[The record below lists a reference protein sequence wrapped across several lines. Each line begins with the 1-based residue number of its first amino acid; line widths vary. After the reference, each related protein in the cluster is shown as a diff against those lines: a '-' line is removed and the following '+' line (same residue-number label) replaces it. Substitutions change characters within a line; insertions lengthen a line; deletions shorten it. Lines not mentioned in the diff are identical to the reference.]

1 MHIVILGCGRV
12 GSLLAHRLDDLG
24 HSVAIVD
31 QDPGAFR
38 KLGGDFSGQTVTG
51 VGFDRETLETAGIE
65 RASSFAAVSSGDNS
79 NILAARVARETYGV
93 ESVVARIYDPRRA
106 EVYQRLGIPTV
117 ATVSWSTGQILR
129 RILPLGAQEEYRDPS
144 GTIELAEVHT
154 GRTWIGRRG
163 TELEAASGA
172 RLAFITRY
180 GQAFIPHA
188 DTVIQEGDLI
198 HALFAGDVRERV
210 EQVFEHGAEGA

>member
-1 MHIVILGCGRV
+1 MNIRPLLGLTFDDVLLVPKRSPVRSRGDVSTATQLSRHITMEIPIVSANMDTVI
-12 GSLLAHRLDDLG
+12 
-24 HSVAIVD
+24 
-31 QDPGAFR
+31 
-38 KLGGDFSGQTVTG
+38 GD
-51 VGFDRETLETAGIE
+51 
-65 RASSFAAVSSGDNS
+65 
-79 NILAARVARETYGV
+79 
-93 ESVVARIYDPRRA
+93 
-106 EVYQRLGIPTV
+106 
-117 ATVSWSTGQILR
+117 
-129 RILPLGAQEEYRDPS
+129 
-144 GTIELAEVHT
+144 ELAEVHT